1 MIKRPINSIFRE
13 KILAREKIS
22 TIRAKQWPLCTPIM
36 LFSWE
41 DKPYRSKHKDLAVIT
56 VQAIY
61 PITISRSA
69 SNVLAYSYSSREGS
83 CSEMSI
89 FSKPLFQVEGF
100 DSAEQMDEWFTKL
113 LIKDESINQFL
124 MLFSLCNSFCNSQLN
139 LP

>member
-1 MIKRPINSIFRE
+1 MIKRPVNIVFRE

-56 VQAIY
+56 VQAII
-61 PITISRSA
+61 PIAIWRSA
-69 SNVLAYSYSSREGS
+69 SNALIYSYSKRQGS

-89 FSKPLFQVEGF
+89 FGKPLFQAEGF

-113 LIKDESINQFL
+113 LKKDENINQSL
-124 MLFSLCNSFCNSQLN
+124 MLFSLCNS
-139 LP
+139 

>member
-1 MIKRPINSIFRE
+1 MIKRPVNIVFRE

-56 VQAIY
+56 VQAII
-61 PITISRSA
+61 PIAIWRSA
-69 SNVLAYSYSSREGS
+69 SNALIYSYSKRQGS
-83 CSEMSI
+83 CFEMSI
-89 FSKPLFQVEGF
+89 FGKPLFQAEGF

-113 LIKDESINQFL
+113 LKRMKAL
-124 MLFSLCNSFCNSQLN
+124 TSF
-139 LP
+139 